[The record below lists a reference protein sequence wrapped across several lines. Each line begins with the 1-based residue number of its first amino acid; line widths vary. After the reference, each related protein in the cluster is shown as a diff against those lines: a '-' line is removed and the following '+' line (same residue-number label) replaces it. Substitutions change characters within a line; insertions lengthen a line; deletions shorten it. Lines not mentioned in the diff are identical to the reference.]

1 MRSPEGWANAS
12 LRQAGVGQLKRSDNA
27 EELAIALPNMRR
39 RCNYTLHSS
48 LQYTAAGTHF
58 GQEIQALGTEGG
70 QLTKYSDMAARTLHT
85 YRGIMVAERHMT
97 DLVLVPSI
105 FSCIR
110 VTVGYRAS
118 GMHFNL
124 G

>member
-70 QLTKYSDMAARTLHT
+70 QLTVL
-85 YRGIMVAERHMT
+85 RHGGEG
-97 DLVLVPSI
+97 PSYTQRDHGCRRDI
-105 FSCIR
+105 
-110 VTVGYRAS
+110 
-118 GMHFNL
+118 
-124 G
+124 